1 MLISLSISIRF
12 AVKRRDGCK
21 SSRVACIITHADLP
35 VQTVNA
41 STQSFTHL
49 AVHSPALKRLGNRRR
64 VQNEPGS
71 TGTFQILVGKHDQK
85 FQPFREPK
93 RATRKATK
101 VFSETDPLLCPS
113 AAARWPRAH
122 ETPERVSSG
131 VFPAAASFAAS
142 CVRPC
147 ASGCHRRHAGR
158 HENVRARDLPVASE
172 LLPPFISARSAAAG
186 ASARLSPSSPLE
198 SPSRSHISVTR
209 HCRRCQAHFLFFLKR
224 GKGKPKLAQR

>member
-1 MLISLSISIRF
+1 VYNHPCRF
-12 AVKRRDGCK
+12 ACPNCQCEHAEFY
-21 SSRVACIITHADLP
+21 SSR
-35 VQTVNA
+35 
-41 STQSFTHL
+41 
-49 AVHSPALKRLGNRRR
+49 SPQPRSETTRQPPPGTR

-209 HCRRCQAHFLFFLKR
+209 HCRRCQAHFCFF
-224 GKGKPKLAQR
+224 